1 MEQELE
7 MWRRAGTRISACPEI
22 EVGCGQG
29 ATRLLLLPAAEISG
43 LDDAPLPADGDAP
56 ADAAEAA
63 VEEPDMDAAAL

>member
-63 VEEPDMDAAAL
+63 VEAAVEDVSS